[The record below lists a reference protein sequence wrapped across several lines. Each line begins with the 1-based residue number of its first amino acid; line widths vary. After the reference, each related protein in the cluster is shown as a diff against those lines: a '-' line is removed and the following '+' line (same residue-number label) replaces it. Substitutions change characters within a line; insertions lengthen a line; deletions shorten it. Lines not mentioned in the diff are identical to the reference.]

1 MIFSPCL
8 RVSVSPRRRIMA
20 ILIDQNKKVIVQGI
34 TGREGSARTKLMLEY
49 GTNIVGGC
57 TPKRGG
63 QEVHGLPVFDTVKE
77 AIENLGEIDISVAFV
92 PAPLVKHAAIEAI
105 EAGVK
110 LVAIIPDRVPLYDVL
125 EVAEVAEEYGA
136 DFVGPNTVGV
146 MSPEKA
152 VLGMMGGRAET
163 AREWF
168 HTGNVGVMSRS
179 GGLSAST
186 GYYICQ
192 TGVGI
197 STIVHVGGD
206 SVVGL
211 TFPDIA
217 KKFQADDETD
227 LIVMLGEIGGS
238 QEERVADLIESGEVT
253 KPIVAYIGGKNAQ
266 SGTRYSHAGA
276 IIEGGRGTWE
286 GKFERLSEVGVTLV
300 ENFDD
305 IPETVKSL
313 MS

>member
-1 MIFSPCL
+1 
-8 RVSVSPRRRIMA
+8 MA
-20 ILIDQNKKVIVQGI
+20 ILVDQNKKVMVQGI
-34 TGREGSARTKLMLEY
+34 TGREGSARAKLMLDY
-49 GTNIVGGC
+49 GTNVVGGC

-77 AIENLGEIDISVAFV
+77 TIDTLGEIDISVAFV
-92 PAPLVKHAAIEAI
+92 PAPLVKNAAIEAI

-110 LVAIIPDRVPLYDVL
+110 LVALIPDRVPLYDVL
-125 EVAEVAEEYGA
+125 EIVETAEEHGA
-136 DFVGPNTVGV
+136 NFVGPNTVGV

-168 HTGNVGVMSRS
+168 HKGSVGVMSRS

-206 SVVGL
+206 SVVGF

-217 KKFQADDETD
+217 KEFQADDDTD

-238 QEERVADLIESGEVT
+238 QEERVADLVESGEVT

-305 IPETVKSL
+305 IPKAVKERL
-313 MS
+313 AHEKHERNEKR

>member
-1 MIFSPCL
+1 
-8 RVSVSPRRRIMA
+8 MA

-63 QEVHGLPVFDTVKE
+63 QEVCGLPVFDSVKE
-77 AIENLGEIDISVAFV
+77 TIENLGEIDVSVAFV
-92 PAPLVKHAAIEAI
+92 PAPLVKDAAIEAI

-110 LVAIIPDRVPLYDVL
+110 LLALIPDRVPLYDVL
-125 EVAEVAEEYGA
+125 EIAEIAEEFEA

-168 HTGNVGVMSRS
+168 HAGRVGIMSRS

-206 SVVGL
+206 SVIGL
-211 TFPDIA
+211 TFPEIA
-217 KKFQADDETD
+217 KKFQADEETD

-238 QEERVADLIESGEVT
+238 QEEQVADLIRSGELT
-253 KPIVAYIGGKNAQ
+253 KPLVAYVGGKNAQ
-266 SGTRYSHAGA
+266 TGTRYSHAGA
-276 IIEGGRGTWE
+276 IVEGGRGTWA
-286 GKFERLSEVGVTLV
+286 GKVEKLKEAGAELV

-305 IPETVKSL
+305 IPQTVKEKLSTDEHR
-313 MS
+313 